1 MLFII
6 ISTVVLTILS
16 LLSLNWFNLDTG
28 SDDDDDDVG
37 WQQILFLISL
47 TRIIP
52 ILLIISIYYNYNNK
66 NKYYIL
72 YSLIA
77 GYILYSLIPFLSCP
91 NVMNSGAS
99 VIHIPNIIALFDKN
113 KCYYP

>member
-6 ISTVVLTILS
+6 TSTVVLTILS
-16 LLSLNWFNLDTG
+16 LLSLNWFNLETG
-28 SDDDDDDVG
+28 PDDDFEE
-37 WQQILFLISL
+37 LFLVSL

-91 NVMNSGAS
+91 NVMNSEAS
-99 VIHIPNIIALFDKN
+99 LIHIPNIIALFDKN

>member
-77 GYILYSLIPFLSCP
+77 GYILYSLIPFLSCYHE
-91 NVMNSGAS
+91 G
-99 VIHIPNIIALFDKN
+99 IGLIYIPNIITLFDKN

>member
-16 LLSLNWFNLDTG
+16 LLSLNWFNLETG
-28 SDDDDDDVG
+28 PDDDHYEE
-37 WQQILFLISL
+37 LFLVSL

-77 GYILYSLIPFLSCP
+77 GYILYSLIPFLSCYHE
-91 NVMNSGAS
+91 GTGL
-99 VIHIPNIIALFDKN
+99 IHIPNIIALFDKN